1 MLQLS
6 EKWAPRLLAQPESG
20 MGYQL
25 VEVRLLDG
33 RVFRDA
39 IVVGG
44 CITQVQ
50 GSAVVPFV
58 ESEIADLVAMRK

>member
-20 MGYQL
+20 LGYQV
-25 VEVRLLDG
+25 VEVRLIDG

-44 CITQVQ
+44 VMTQVQ
-50 GSAVVPFV
+50 GSAVIPFE
-58 ESEIADLVAMRK
+58 ESAIADLVVAQR